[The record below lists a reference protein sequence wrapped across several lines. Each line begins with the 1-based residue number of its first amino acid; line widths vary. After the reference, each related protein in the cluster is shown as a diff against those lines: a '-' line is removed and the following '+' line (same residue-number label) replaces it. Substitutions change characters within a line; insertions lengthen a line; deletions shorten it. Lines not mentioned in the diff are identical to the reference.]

1 MIYILLIALIMM
13 LAIAFICSKG
23 DILSP
28 WVITCGVFIFST
40 LVATFNI
47 EEWGFALSPIT
58 LIVVIGC
65 LLAFGAG
72 ELTVSYAFDSRFSH
86 AVNTQRS
93 QTHFSQKK
101 PIHIPFV
108 VLLLIFTFMA
118 VAVLLYF
125 KKTYEISLLA
135 GNPGGYDML
144 LKYARDYLLI
154 PGNSLGKL
162 YGHLNLICKML
173 EYVFIFVF
181 LYNIVFFKFRP
192 YYLLY
197 LFPLG
202 FYFIIGILGTGRTFF
217 IEILASSVI
226 MGFLFVKQ
234 RNNWS
239 NKETAVFIGFAV
251 GAVTL
256 FLVAFALLGYL
267 KGYYGQLKDAFDTIS
282 FYAGMSIPSLDAYL
296 TSTPTENVIFGEE
309 TLYGVHS
316 ILRALGFDI
325 PTMNRHLEFVNF
337 NDVKGNVYTSIRR
350 YINDYGIV
358 ATITLQYGIGCFY
371 NVLYKYIRYG
381 RCSLFMI
388 AIYSWFS
395 YALVM
400 QSIDELLLSS
410 YLSTTLVYSLAYL
423 SILYYLFIYLPLQP
437 VKEKRR
443 VQRRI
448 KA

>member
-1 MIYILLIALIMM
+1 MIYILLIALIVM

-28 WVITCGVFIFST
+28 WVLTCGVFIFST

-58 LIVVIGC
+58 LIVIIGC
-65 LLAFGAG
+65 LLAFGVG

-86 AVNTQRS
+86 VADIQRS
-93 QTHFSQKK
+93 QTHVTQKK
-101 PIHIPFV
+101 PIHIPFM
-108 VLLLIFTFMA
+108 VLLLIFAFMA
-118 VAVLLYF
+118 AAVLLYF

-135 GNPGGYDML
+135 GNPGGYDLL

-162 YGHLNLICKML
+162 YGHLHLICKML

-239 NKETAVFIGFAV
+239 NKEAAVFIGFAV
-251 GAVTL
+251 GAVAV

-282 FYAGMSIPSLDAYL
+282 YYAGMSIPSLDAYL

-316 ILRALGFDI
+316 ILRTLGFDL
-325 PTMNRHLEFVNF
+325 PLFGRPLEFVTF
-337 NDVKGNVYTSIRR
+337 NGTR
-350 YINDYGIV
+350 GM
-358 ATITLQYGIGCFY
+358 F
-371 NVLYKYIRYG
+371 
-381 RCSLFMI
+381 
-388 AIYSWFS
+388 
-395 YALVM
+395 
-400 QSIDELLLSS
+400 
-410 YLSTTLVYSLAYL
+410 
-423 SILYYLFIYLPLQP
+423 ILHC
-437 VKEKRR
+437 
-443 VQRRI
+443 
-448 KA
+448 ADT